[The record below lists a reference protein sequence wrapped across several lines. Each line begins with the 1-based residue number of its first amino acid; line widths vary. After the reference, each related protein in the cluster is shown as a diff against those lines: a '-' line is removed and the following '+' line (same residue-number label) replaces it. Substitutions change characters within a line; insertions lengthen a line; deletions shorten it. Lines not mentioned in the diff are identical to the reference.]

1 MNFLSGI
8 PVVINN
14 YLPIT
19 MQVSVRKHKD
29 RGELRTH
36 RFFKHVR
43 CRPSA
48 YHKRIQK
55 KWDKRYGMKE
65 QPYCLVAGGRYFMHQ
80 AVFDQIRSLLV
91 EEKEFLHGT
100 SKLQPRDGGIFGKR
114 ATGVIIDDIP

>member
-1 MNFLSGI
+1 MNYLSGI
-8 PVVINN
+8 PIVINN
-14 YLPIT
+14 MLPAT
-19 MQVSVRKHKD
+19 MPVSVRKHKD

-65 QPYCLVAGGRYFMHQ
+65 QPYYLLMHGRYFMHQ
-80 AVFDQIRSLLV
+80 DVYAQIKAMIDGM
-91 EEKEFLHGT
+91 EKDFLQGT
-100 SKLQPRDGGIFGKR
+100 SKLQPRDGGILGKR
-114 ATGVIIDDIP
+114 ATGVIIDDL